1 MATMLQ
7 ARSTRL
13 CASRAAVVSLA
24 ACDSGVSGGDHYLT
38 PELRAA
44 VDELKSDVAATPT
57 DASAIAVR
65 AQVLADWADAYS
77 MAGGEVG
84 LEGPRIRLQSTM
96 PPSGCGAV
104 RQSES
109 LDRLVREFTLRDEEG
124 ALGEL
129 TAESVGPFEARTHA
143 TIRQIW
149 TRLVRPG
156 RRPRS

>member
-1 MATMLQ
+1 MWPPLRRM
-7 ARSTRL
+7 RRP
-13 CASRAAVVSLA
+13 SR
-24 ACDSGVSGGDHYLT
+24 
-38 PELRAA
+38 
-44 VDELKSDVAATPT
+44 
-57 DASAIAVR
+57 VR

-96 PPSGCGAV
+96 PPSGRGAV